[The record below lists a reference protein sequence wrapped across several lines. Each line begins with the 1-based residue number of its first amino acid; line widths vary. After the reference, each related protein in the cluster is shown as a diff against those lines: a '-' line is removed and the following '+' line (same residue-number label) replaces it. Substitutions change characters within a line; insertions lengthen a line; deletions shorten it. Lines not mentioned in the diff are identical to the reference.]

1 MDKSLSCLAES
12 DDFIRRDFM
21 KDPYS
26 RMAVGMAVG
35 TGVGSVLGVLFDDM
49 AVWIGIGLAVGAG
62 AAYAWPEGP
71 DE

>member
-1 MDKSLSCLAES
+1 
-12 DDFIRRDFM
+12 M